1 MEKKV
6 MTMPIAAVPT
16 AQANMSAQLP
26 AATAPVT
33 QPMEKHE
40 MKKWCKEHM
49 HRYVLAHTKDGW
61 CCDGFVEHIDDE
73 MVCIA
78 VMHNDAGWNPRGFF
92 PQPPLSPYPPLYPYP
107 YYPRGRFYRQAFPL
121 AALVGLSLLSFY

>member
-6 MTMPIAAVPT
+6 TTLPIATMPN
-16 AQANMSAQLP
+16 AQAPMAQMP

-49 HRYVLAHTKDGW
+49 HRYVLVHTKDGW

-73 MVCIA
+73 NVIIA
-78 VMHNDAGWNPRGFF
+78 VPHSDAGSSPRGFF
-92 PQPPLSPYPPLYPYP
+92 PQPGFFPYPPLYPYP
-107 YYPRGRFYRQAFPL
+107 YYPRRRFYRQVFPL
-121 AALVGLSLLSFY
+121 VALLGLSLLPFF